1 MWFTHG
7 NKKLH
12 PTWPKRTYSKLT
24 CDILHASSYQLH
36 VSRFKSLHD
45 SLPLKA

>member
-12 PTWPKRTYSKLT
+12 PTWPKRTYSQLT
-24 CDILHASSYQLH
+24 CDILHASSY
-36 VSRFKSLHD
+36 
-45 SLPLKA
+45 